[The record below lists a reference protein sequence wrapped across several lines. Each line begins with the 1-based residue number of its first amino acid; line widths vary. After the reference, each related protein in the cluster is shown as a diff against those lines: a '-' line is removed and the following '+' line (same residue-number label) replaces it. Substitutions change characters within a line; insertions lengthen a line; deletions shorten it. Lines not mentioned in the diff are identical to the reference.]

1 MGSTWAISATADD
14 AWCHGNCAKGY
25 CPESFCECVA
35 DVCAADVQECSD
47 GTSVSRDPANGCEFP
62 ACRVGRICL
71 GANEEVKTCG
81 TACES
86 TCAVPS
92 PICIEQCVLDVCQRK
107 ALHIRDANGVCI
119 LATACPAVCAA
130 DVQDC
135 SDGTSVSRD
144 PANGCEFPACTAT
157 CPGANEEVKTCG
169 TACESTCA
177 VPSPIC

>member
-14 AWCHGNCAKGY
+14 AWCNSNCAKGY

-62 ACRVGRICL
+62 ACTATCL

-81 TACES
+81 TACER

-92 PICIEQCVLDVCQRK
+92 PICTLQCVFGCQCK
-107 ALHIRDANGVCI
+107 ALHIRDSNGVCI
-119 LATACPAVCAA
+119 LETECAA
-130 DVQDC
+130 
-135 SDGTSVSRD
+135 R
-144 PANGCEFPACTAT
+144 
-157 CPGANEEVKTCG
+157 
-169 TACESTCA
+169 
-177 VPSPIC
+177 